1 MSVQEFNYQT
11 LTARLMRLAKLDTSV
26 FEEVRLDASATIPS
40 VVVAVVATFLAG
52 LGGWLYWMIAADVE
66 AGSGDVLIKSAI
78 LGTVFSVALWIAW
91 VFIVY
96 AILTQV
102 FKAQADVQ
110 QLVRTMGMAAAP
122 LALSILMFIPEI
134 SFAIALASVVMF
146 YGLTTLAIL
155 VTTNAQPAQVMV
167 ANLAG
172 FAVWAIVLTI
182 LAGDFSYSLSGGIS
196 VNIYS
201 PGIFLFGNGFG

>member
-1 MSVQEFNYQT
+1 LSVQEFNYQA
-11 LTARLMRLAKLDTSV
+11 LSGRLMRLARLDTSV

-40 VVVAVVATFLAG
+40 LVVAVVATFLAG
-52 LGGWLYWMIAADVE
+52 LGGWLYWMIAVDIGG
-66 AGSGDVLIKSAI
+66 GSGDVLIKSAI
-78 LGTVFSVALWIAW
+78 LGTVFSVALWLAW
-91 VFIVY
+91 VFVVY
-96 AILTQV
+96 AMLTQV

-122 LALSILMFIPEI
+122 LALSVLMFIPEI

-155 VTTNAQPAQVMV
+155 VTTNAPPAQVMV

-172 FAVWAIVLTI
+172 FAVWAIVLTV
-182 LAGDFSYSLSGGIS
+182 LAGDISGSIHGIS
-196 VNIYS
+196 VNVYA
-201 PGIFLFGNGFG
+201 PGIFLFGNGYG